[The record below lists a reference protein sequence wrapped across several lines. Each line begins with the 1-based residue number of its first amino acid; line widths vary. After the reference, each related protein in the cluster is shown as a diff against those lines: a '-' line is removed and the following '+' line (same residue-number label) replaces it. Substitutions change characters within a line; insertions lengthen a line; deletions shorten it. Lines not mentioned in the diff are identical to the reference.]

1 MGKENE
7 PKGKL
12 HWVVVVLFL
21 LFWFFMI
28 LDGIRWVLD

>member
-12 HWVVVVLFL
+12 YWVVVVLFL
-21 LFWFFMI
+21 LLWFFFM

>member
-1 MGKENE
+1 MSKENE

-12 HWVVVVLFL
+12 YWVVVVLFL
-21 LFWFFMI
+21 LLWFFLM